1 MALEEESNRA
11 SVRRRRT
18 TRVSRITVSDTELD
32 DPDQEPLLE
41 NSENK
46 TEESAE
52 PVQRSTCT
60 LFGRLKKNLVGF
72 TEFRAI
78 LLFNLLLIF
87 ASLLLAPYMTT
98 PQNKDENV
106 SLAPTSRP
114 KPSPNPRSIARVYH
128 DVNSRMPP
136 DYWDYEALSLQWGSQ
151 DIYQIVAKVGRGK
164 YSEVFT
170 GINMVR
176 QEKCI
181 IKVLKPVRSKKI
193 QREVKI
199 LQNLTGGPN
208 VIQLLD
214 LVMEPETKTP
224 CFVFELVRNLDFRQ
238 LYPTLTDIEVRWYM
252 YQLLQAL
259 DFAHSR
265 GIMHRDVKPHNV
277 MIDPELKSLRLI
289 DWGLAEFYHPGV
301 AYNVR
306 VASRHYKGP
315 ELLVDLLEY
324 DYSLDLWSFGCMF
337 AGIIFKKDIF
347 FHGRDNDDQL
357 IKIVEV
363 LGTPDFAQYLKKYS
377 LKLAKKY
384 DVLRTKTH
392 DKAAWVRFINDNNKD
407 LANAAAVDLLDRCL
421 RYDHQERPTAA
432 EAMQHAYFDPV
443 RDLTAPPSTK

>member
-1 MALEEESNRA
+1 MEEEVGGDQGGR
-11 SVRRRRT
+11 VRRRGRG
-18 TRVSRITVSDTELD
+18 RSKSPSAELLNEASDIKDFTPQQ
-32 DPDQEPLLE
+32 DPDTPEKLNTDTSL
-41 NSENK
+41 
-46 TEESAE
+46 A
-52 PVQRSTCT
+52 
-60 LFGRLKKNLVGF
+60 LFLKKIRQISQFKV
-72 TEFRAI
+72 I
-78 LLFNLLLIF
+78 LIF
-87 ASLLLAPYMTT
+87 TSLLLSLSIIHQYQMDKSAKQQ
-98 PQNKDENV
+98 PQEPQ

-114 KPSPNPRSIARVYH
+114 KPSPNPRSISRVYA
-128 DVNSRMPP
+128 DVNSRMPA

-151 DIYQIVAKVGRGK
+151 DIYQIIAKVGRGK

-181 IKVLKPVRSKKI
+181 VKVLKPVRSKKI

-224 CFVFELVRNLDFRQ
+224 CFIFELVRNVDFRT
-238 LYPTLTDIEVRWYM
+238 LYPKLTDLEVRWYM

-277 MIDPELKSLRLI
+277 MIDPERKTLRLI

-301 AYNVR
+301 SYNVR

-324 DYSLDLWSFGCMF
+324 DYSLDIWSLGCML

-357 IKIVEV
+357 FKIVDV
-363 LGTPDFAQYLKKYS
+363 LGYPAFSKYMKKYN

-384 DVLRTKTH
+384 EDLQ
-392 DKAAWVRFINDNNKD
+392 KAKVPGKPWASFVNEANAG
-407 LANAAAVDLLDRCL
+407 LANEEALAFLDQCL
-421 RYDHQERPTAA
+421 RYDHQERPTAL
-432 EAMQHAYFDPV
+432 EAMAHPYFDPV
-443 RDLTAPPSTK
+443 RGHASFPQ

>member
-1 MALEEESNRA
+1 MAREEESNRA
-11 SVRRRRT
+11 AVRPRRT

-32 DPDQEPLLE
+32 EPDHQEPLLE
-41 NSENK
+41 PQVPA
-46 TEESAE
+46 T
-52 PVQRSTCT
+52 PVQRTPN
-60 LFGRLKKNLVGF
+60 LFARLKKKLSGF
-72 TEFRAI
+72 TEFRVV
-78 LLFNLLLIF
+78 LLFNFVLLT
-87 ASLLLAPYMTT
+87 ASLILVPYMTT

-136 DYWDYEALSLQWGSQ
+136 DYWDYEALSLQWASQ

-199 LQNLTGGPN
+199 LQNLTGGTN

-224 CFVFELVRNLDFRQ
+224 CFVFELVKNLDFRQ

-277 MIDPELKSLRLI
+277 MIDPESKTLRLI

-347 FHGRDNDDQL
+347 FYGRDNDDQL

-384 DVLRTKTH
+384 DVLRTKTF
-392 DKAAWVRFINDNNKD
+392 DKAPWVRFINDNNKD
-407 LANAAAVDLLDRCL
+407 LANAEAVDLLDKCL

-432 EAMQHAYFDPV
+432 EALQHPYFDPI
-443 RDLTAPPSTK
+443 RNLTAPPSTK

>member
-1 MALEEESNRA
+1 METNQ
-11 SVRRRRT
+11 T
-18 TRVSRITVSDTELD
+18 NND
-32 DPDQEPLLE
+32 
-41 NSENK
+41 
-46 TEESAE
+46 
-52 PVQRSTCT
+52 
-60 LFGRLKKNLVGF
+60 
-72 TEFRAI
+72 
-78 LLFNLLLIF
+78 
-87 ASLLLAPYMTT
+87 AP
-98 PQNKDENV
+98 N
-106 SLAPTSRP
+106 LAPTSRP
-114 KPSPNPRSIARVYH
+114 KPSPNPRSIARVYA
-128 DVNSRMPP
+128 DVNQRMPP

-151 DIYQIVAKVGRGK
+151 DIYQVIAKVGRGK

-170 GINMVR
+170 GVNLVR

-224 CFVFELVRNLDFRQ
+224 CFIFELVRNVDFRT
-238 LYPTLTDIEVRWYM
+238 LYPTLTDMEVRWYM
-252 YQLLQAL
+252 YQLLRAL

-277 MIDPELKSLRLI
+277 MIDPERKTLRLI

-324 DYSLDLWSFGCMF
+324 DYALDVWSLGCMF
-337 AGIIFKKDIF
+337 AGIIFRKDIF

-357 IKIVEV
+357 VKIVEV
-363 LGTPDFAQYLKKYS
+363 LGTADFAAYMKKYG

-384 DVLRTKTH
+384 DELRKKTYE
-392 DKAAWVRFINDNNKD
+392 KANWQRFINEATRH
-407 LANAAAVDLLDRCL
+407 LAHEQAIDFLDRCL

-432 EAMQHAYFDPV
+432 EAMAHPYFDPV
-443 RDLTAPPSTK
+443 RNLAAFPE